1 MAQVIKTYGVVIN
14 LDYSHYPRN
23 ICRVI
28 WLKIAQNM
36 RQEDFHLDKR
46 MFLITTHQEKEVVCN
61 KARRAL
67 NALDDDIDIYNKHSM
82 EYITDFF
89 IIDMSDYVDL
99 RLPPFDMGVV
109 LKDQYQAN
117 NYTQ

>member
-67 NALDDDIDIYNKHSM
+67 NALDDDM
-82 EYITDFF
+82 
-89 IIDMSDYVDL
+89 DL

-109 LKDQYQAN
+109 LEDQYQAN